1 VTVLH
6 GARAFVVGIAIF
18 MAGPVFAQAP
28 AHGAAIEY
36 PSVAA
41 ARTALQAKPGV
52 KQSSNDGWLIL
63 EDTDNSLWSFTPA
76 DHYANPSVG
85 RRTLRQNQGQFFVET
100 QILCQAQKP
109 QCDRLRDDYARLDQ
123 RMTDALRGKK

>member
-1 VTVLH
+1 
-6 GARAFVVGIAIF
+6 
-18 MAGPVFAQAP
+18 MATPVFAQAP
-28 AHGAAIEY
+28 APGAAIEF